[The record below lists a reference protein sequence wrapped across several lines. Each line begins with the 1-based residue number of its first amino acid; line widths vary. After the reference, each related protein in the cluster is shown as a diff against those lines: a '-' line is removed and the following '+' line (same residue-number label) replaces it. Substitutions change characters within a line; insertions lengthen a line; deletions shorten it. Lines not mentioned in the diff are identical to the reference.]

1 MASEIFV
8 DLAEIPDGGAKIVEV
23 HKRLRIALFRVGD
36 RVAAVN
42 NRCPHESASLGD
54 GDFDGFTVVC
64 PAHDYRF
71 NVWNGAGYKTLKTY
85 PAEVIDQQVRITLP
99 D

>member
-1 MASEIFV
+1 MDIVV
-8 DLAEIPDGGAKIVEV
+8 DLAEIPDGGAKIVDV
-23 HKRLRIALFRVGD
+23 RQGLRIALFRVKD

-42 NRCPHESASLGD
+42 NRCPHASGSLGD

-64 PAHDYRF
+64 PVHDYRF
-71 NVWNGAGYKTLKTY
+71 NVWNGAGYKTLKCY
-85 PAEVIDQQVRITLP
+85 PTEVVDQQVRVSVP